1 MNRPNRLRPILIV
14 GLAIIGIALRV
25 VTVTNLKPAELCG
38 SDFCVFYAGGQL
50 AGTPE
55 LYSTSAIQKIEL
67 RELGCST
74 PSARFIRL
82 PYFAALMW
90 PLVQLPF
97 WPAFTLW
104 RLLNVAAIGIF
115 IWLWPAPREWALLAC
130 AWSLPLAGCIT
141 NGQDIGFLLMWLA
154 IGVRLIKRDAPAKAG
169 LAFAMCA
176 AKFHLFVLLPLLAIG
191 GWRKML
197 SGLAAGSALLLAL
210 CTALQGWGWPGQFLA
225 AATDSRIDPAPN
237 LLFNARG
244 LSHESVPLEIAI
256 SLSVVLAALYVFR
269 KGDFWYGI
277 SAVLTGG
284 LLLSHHNTGADPAL
298 LIPVALTLA
307 VDTRSKFAKLL
318 AIFLVSPPAY
328 FLMMTPSLA
337 DVPRISL
344 LALAW
349 LLAWEVRP
357 ALRLRIG

>member
-1 MNRPNRLRPILIV
+1 MV
-14 GLAIIGIALRV
+14 AVA
-25 VTVTNLKPAELCG
+25 NLKPAELCG

-55 LYSTSAIQKIEL
+55 LYSASAVQKIEV
-67 RELGCST
+67 RELGCSS

-90 PLVQLPF
+90 PLIQLPF

-104 RLLNVAAIGIF
+104 RLLNMAAIGIF
-115 IWLWPAPREWALLAC
+115 VWLWPAPREWTLLAC

-141 NGQDIGFLLMWLA
+141 NGQDTGFLLMWLA
-154 IGVRLIKRDAPAKAG
+154 IGVRLWKRDGPAKAG
-169 LAFAMCA
+169 LALAMCA
-176 AKFHLFVLLPLLAIG
+176 AKFHMFVLLPLLAIG
-191 GWRKML
+191 GFRKL
-197 SGLAAGSALLLAL
+197 VYGFTAGGALLLAL
-210 CTALQGWGWPGQFLA
+210 CTAVQGWGWPSQFLA
-225 AATDSRIDPAPN
+225 AVTDSRIDPAPD

-244 LSHESVPLEIAI
+244 LSHESVALEIAM
-256 SLSVVLAALYVFR
+256 SASVVLAALYVFR
-269 KGDFWYGI
+269 SGDFWYGI

-298 LIPVALTLA
+298 LIPVALILA
-307 VDTRSKFAKLL
+307 VDTRSKIAKLL

-337 DVPRISL
+337 DVPRMIL

-349 LLAWEVRP
+349 LLAWEVRANCETAP
-357 ALRLRIG
+357 AFRLRVG